1 MHCPPSLTFLPFFPN
16 IVKAFPYGTVNKDY
30 LELLPRC
37 LCGYK
42 TNRLFFMNLGGPII
56 IIEDDK
62 DDQEMLRVA
71 FEKLDYPNEV
81 CFFDNGALALEYL
94 NRTDI
99 IPFLI
104 LSDINMPVLDGFAL
118 RDKVKMD
125 AKLQLKCIPYLFF
138 TTASNQDIIID
149 AYSRSVQGFFIK
161 PNSIAVLEN
170 TIRVIMEYWSLCASP
185 NKSRLLA

>member
-1 MHCPPSLTFLPFFPN
+1 
-16 IVKAFPYGTVNKDY
+16 
-30 LELLPRC
+30 
-37 LCGYK
+37 
-42 TNRLFFMNLGGPII
+42 MNLGGPLI

-62 DDQEMLRVA
+62 DDQEMLRDA
-71 FEKLDYPNEV
+71 FSKLDYPNEV
-81 CFFDNGALALEYL
+81 CFFDNGQLALDHL

-138 TTASNQDIIID
+138 TTANNQDIIID
-149 AYSRSVQGFFIK
+149 AYSKSVQGFFIK
-161 PNSIAVLEN
+161 PNSIGVLEN
-170 TIRVIMEYWSLCASP
+170 TIRVIMEYWTLCASP
-185 NKSRLLA
+185 NNSERLGKPGRS

>member
-1 MHCPPSLTFLPFFPN
+1 MS
-16 IVKAFPYGTVNKDY
+16 VNAINSGD
-30 LELLPRC
+30 PV
-37 LCGYK
+37 
-42 TNRLFFMNLGGPII
+42 I

-62 DDQEMLRVA
+62 DDQEMLRTA
-71 FEKLDYPNEV
+71 FEKLAYPNEI
-81 CFFDNGALALEYL
+81 CFFDNGQLALDYL

-125 AKLQLKCIPYLFF
+125 AKLQVKCIPYLFF
-138 TTASNQDIIID
+138 TTANNQDIIID
-149 AYSRSVQGFFIK
+149 AYSKSVQGFFIK
-161 PNSIAVLEN
+161 PNSIGVLEN

-185 NKSRLLA
+185 NKSNPGR